1 MFRGDGGSNAAAQF
15 RELVSMDVVNID
27 ILHDLLVLG
36 SIGFVVGVL
45 FPWAFRLVGYVLD
58 AVRKF
63 VR

>member
-1 MFRGDGGSNAAAQF
+1 
-15 RELVSMDVVNID
+15 MDVVNID

>member
-1 MFRGDGGSNAAAQF
+1 
-15 RELVSMDVVNID
+15 MDAVVVD
-27 ILHDLLVLG
+27 TLHDLLVLG

-45 FPWAFRLVGYVLD
+45 FPFGSRLIGYVLD